1 MRRVLRAGALLALPL
16 LMTMLYSCTD
26 MVKQELEDTHAKL
39 EALQRLV
46 SEANDNL
53 ESLENLLKALDDTHT
68 ILPASFVE
76 TEDGYEISFQDGR
89 KVFIHY
95 GKDGKTLVPVG
106 VMDEDGIYYWTVD
119 GEWLL
124 DAEGNKMRASAS
136 EGEDGIAP
144 VLKVEDGF
152 WWISSDGGKTFEK
165 LRSCDQMDGVG
176 VFKDVIMDDPKKVI
190 LVLWD
195 GTRLEIP
202 RFVNFRMSFSGPALD
217 TMAVKAGESISIPYE
232 LLTEGDALDMVVI
245 TSGTDGTY
253 FSKVVGGET
262 PGTGVVEVQVP
273 DPFAEGYILLQAWCN
288 GYSAVKMISFVEI
301 YTPPVEE
308 MQVISFRVSS
318 EDNVIEIPYDDGYF
332 LVENYSADWIYA
344 VAKPE
349 EGKVVLE
356 ISENT
361 EKEVRIGTVDLILGI
376 LPDRVDTRIIVCQA
390 SKEFT
395 CDIEPGSSF
404 IYTRIDE
411 DEGDNKDVMGALEV
425 PTEGGTCEL
434 WFTYPT
440 AFKIVIPED
449 CDWLDYELYA
459 EDGFW
464 HMFLKADKN
473 DTGNIRTSS
482 LQPTGPMGESYDD
495 FKMIRVL
502 QR

>member
-1 MRRVLRAGALLALPL
+1 MRRVLRVGALLALPL

-76 TEDGYEISFQDGR
+76 TEDGYEVSFQDGR

-95 GKDGKTLVPVG
+95 GKDGKTLVPIG
-106 VMDEDGIYYWTVD
+106 VLDEDGIYYWTVD

-124 DAEGNKMRASAS
+124 DADGNKMRASAS
-136 EGEDGIAP
+136 VGEDGIAP
-144 VLKVEDGF
+144 VIKVEDGF

-176 VFKDVIMDDPKKVI
+176 VFKEVIMDDPAKVI

-202 RFVNFRMSFSGPALD
+202 RFVNFRMSFSGPVLD
-217 TMAVKAGESISIPYE
+217 TMAVKAGEALSIPYE
-232 LLTEGDALDMVVI
+232 LITEGDALDMVII

-273 DPFAEGYILLQAWCN
+273 DPFEEGYILLQAWCN

-301 YTPPVEE
+301 YTPPVEQV
-308 MQVISFRVSS
+308 QVIPVRVSS
-318 EDNVIEIPYDDGYF
+318 NEHTIEIPYGEGYF
-332 LVENYSADWIYA
+332 FVVKSAPGWINA
-344 VAKPE
+344 IAKPE
-349 EGKVVLE
+349 EGVVALE
-356 ISENT
+356 ISLNIEP
-361 EKEVRIGTVDLILGI
+361 EVRVGVVELAPGLMPDHVDAK
-376 LPDRVDTRIIVCQA
+376 IVVYQA
-390 SKEFT
+390 TQAFT
-395 CDIEPGSSF
+395 CDIEPGSPF
-404 IYTRIDE
+404 IYTDVE
-411 DEGDNKDVMGALEV
+411 DNDDKDVIGALEI
-425 PTEGGTCEL
+425 PTEGGRCEL
-434 WFTYPT
+434 WLTNPV
-440 AFKIVIPED
+440 AFNIVIPED
-449 CDWLDYELYA
+449 CNWLEYELYA

-464 HMFLKADKN
+464 HMYLYVDKN
-473 DTGNIRTSS
+473 ETGAIRTSYI
-482 LQPTGPMGESYDD
+482 QPTGPMGELIYP
-495 FKMIRVL
+495 KIRVL

>member
-202 RFVNFRMSFSGPALD
+202 RFVNFRMSFSGPVLD
-217 TMAVKAGESISIPYE
+217 TMAVKAGETLSIPYE
-232 LLTEGDALDMVVI
+232 LLIEGDALDMVTI

-253 FSKVVGGET
+253 FSQVVGGEA

-308 MQVISFRVSS
+308 VHIISLRIPSGES
-318 EDNVIEIPYDDGYF
+318 TIEVPYDYGYYF
-332 LVENYSADWIYA
+332 IANSYADWIYP

-361 EKEVRIGTVDLILGI
+361 EKEVRVGTVDLILGI
-376 LPDRVDTRIIVCQA
+376 MPDRVDTRIVVCQA
-390 SKEFT
+390 STDFT

-404 IYTRIDE
+404 VYTKLDE
-411 DEGDNKDVMGALEV
+411 DEGDNKDVIGALEI
-425 PTEGGTCEL
+425 PTEGGMCEL
-434 WFTYPT
+434 WLTNST
-440 AFKIVIPED
+440 LFKIVIPED
-449 CDWLDYELYA
+449 CNWLEYELYA

-464 HMFLKADKN
+464 HMYLYADKN
-473 DTGNIRTSS
+473 DTGGIRTTTIKATSMMEEH
-482 LQPTGPMGESYDD
+482 TYAVI
-495 FKMIRVL
+495 KVL